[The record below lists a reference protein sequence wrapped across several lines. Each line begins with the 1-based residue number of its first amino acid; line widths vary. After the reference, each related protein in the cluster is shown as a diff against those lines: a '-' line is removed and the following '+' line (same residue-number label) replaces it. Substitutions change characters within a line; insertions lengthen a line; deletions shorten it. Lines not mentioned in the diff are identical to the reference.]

1 MNAKKNSKSEREV
14 KSNGNILLPDRFFF
28 SFTRFSLGTLRKI
41 PYFFFLCP
49 VSISRIMYAKK
60 KLEIWGKSRAMET
73 HFYPIQICMFMK
85 QTWHQCKNNA
95 LKQGLMVYMYGLFFS
110 GSVKASWPKLRV
122 DQIFAKITTLRHVIF
137 AWPNLRV
144 FFWTKSSRPSQ
155 NREVM
160 STRSLKSRIGGRRE
174 EMGVYSIKGLKE
186 RPKERP
192 SIFWAT

>member
-1 MNAKKNSKSEREV
+1 MQKK
-14 KSNGNILLPDRFFF
+14 
-28 SFTRFSLGTLRKI
+28 T
-41 PYFFFLCP
+41 
-49 VSISRIMYAKK
+49 
-60 KLEIWGKSRAMET
+60 LEIWGKSRAMET

-174 EMGVYSIKGLKE
+174 EMGVYSSAKLTKVFLLEKKIVETSSSRARTRISTEEMESWIPVAILNLYLL
-186 RPKERP
+186 
-192 SIFWAT
+192 

>member
-1 MNAKKNSKSEREV
+1 
-14 KSNGNILLPDRFFF
+14 
-28 SFTRFSLGTLRKI
+28 
-41 PYFFFLCP
+41 
-49 VSISRIMYAKK
+49 
-60 KLEIWGKSRAMET
+60 MET

-85 QTWHQCKNNA
+85 QTWRQRKNNA
-95 LKQGLMVYMYGLFFS
+95 LKQGLMVYMSGLFFS

-122 DQIFAKITTLRHVIF
+122 DRIFAKIKTLRHVIF

-174 EMGVYSIKGLKE
+174 EMGVYSRVYCGIFWQHFLVKIKKMWNK
-186 RPKERP
+186 RFVS
-192 SIFWAT
+192 SIFCAIHSK

>member
-1 MNAKKNSKSEREV
+1 
-14 KSNGNILLPDRFFF
+14 
-28 SFTRFSLGTLRKI
+28 
-41 PYFFFLCP
+41 
-49 VSISRIMYAKK
+49 MYAKK

-160 STRSLKSRIGGRRE
+160 STRSLKSRIGGRVALCRHLTKRDTQQE
-174 EMGVYSIKGLKE
+174 PSLFVQSKPQMICQRSKGHRYSVLEGTHQNY
-186 RPKERP
+186 RC
-192 SIFWAT
+192 T

>member
-1 MNAKKNSKSEREV
+1 
-14 KSNGNILLPDRFFF
+14 
-28 SFTRFSLGTLRKI
+28 
-41 PYFFFLCP
+41 
-49 VSISRIMYAKK
+49 MYAKK

-85 QTWHQCKNNA
+85 QTWRQCKNNA
-95 LKQGLMVYMYGLFFS
+95 LKQGLMVYMSGLFFS

-174 EMGVYSIKGLKE
+174 EITHTRVHPCKWGRVYPYKRGSITPFTRVYPFNRGSTVHLIDWE
-186 RPKERP
+186 
-192 SIFWAT
+192 